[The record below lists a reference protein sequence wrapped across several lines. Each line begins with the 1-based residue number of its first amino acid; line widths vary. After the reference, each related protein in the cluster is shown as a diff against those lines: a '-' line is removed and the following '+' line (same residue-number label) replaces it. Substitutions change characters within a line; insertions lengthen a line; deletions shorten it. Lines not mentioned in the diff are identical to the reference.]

1 MELLPLVVAQVE
13 TKMVLPVLLAALAA
27 LVRVVDP
34 LLLVRVEPGLWA
46 KVIMVVQVRLGL
58 TTPVV
63 VVVAHRRLV
72 EMVFLLV
79 ALVMA
84 AQVLHHQ
91 SLVRQ

>member
-34 LLLVRVEPGLWA
+34 PLLVRVEQGLGA
-46 KVIMVVQVRLGL
+46 KVVMVVQVRLGL
-58 TTPVV
+58 ITPVV

-84 AQVLHHQ
+84 AQVPHHQ

>member
-1 MELLPLVVAQVE
+1 
-13 TKMVLPVLLAALAA
+13 
-27 LVRVVDP
+27 
-34 LLLVRVEPGLWA
+34 
-46 KVIMVVQVRLGL
+46 
-58 TTPVV
+58 V

-84 AQVLHHQ
+84 AQVPHHQ